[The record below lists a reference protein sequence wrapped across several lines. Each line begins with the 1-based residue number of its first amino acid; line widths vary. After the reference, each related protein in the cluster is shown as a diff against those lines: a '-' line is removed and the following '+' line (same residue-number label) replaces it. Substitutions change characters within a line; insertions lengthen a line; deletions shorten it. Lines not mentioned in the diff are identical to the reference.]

1 MPGYGRPYKRRKR
14 KRNGWATQRAT
25 MQSIPRLTFKPMQL
39 MRRSMLELT
48 AKISFASGM
57 AAGLAGTRK
66 NGIWWY
72 TLNTNSIFPIHRQGN
87 LNDLNDGTE
96 QWTPTA
102 TVPATQIV
110 KTVWENSPSMP
121 ASTNSPRILPSD
133 GATLAQMRARPR
145 PATYPTVAPGLFEED
160 SSPGYQYAEIAV
172 VGTKVTAH
180 WVPLVSDLDNQ
191 ALDQPANAANGYETE
206 ESRLFMFPQTQQSG
220 QPYFP
225 PPGDNTANALID
237 ADSAWANELE
247 TIPYIKSRTISGF
260 TAQNKFTGQG
270 VGNATANKLGNGA
283 VLTYAVSPAAIHGVR
298 NISDEK
304 ALWSRNT
311 LPLLGTVDKRFQH
324 PAERN
329 YLTIGI
335 CKSLKNIDKRCP
347 PSGKLTLRIEQTLL
361 MREPMATRTIEVR
374 AEGAGAGQPAAGPA
388 AGSNPGGSFFPGN
401 PYSAGRIGANL
412 AAAAALAANFT

>member
-1 MPGYGRPYKRRKR
+1 MPGYGQPYKRRKR

-48 AKISFASGM
+48 CKISFANGM

-72 TLNTNSIFPIHRQGN
+72 TINTNSIFPIHRAGN
-87 LNDLNDGTE
+87 YNDPNDGTL
-96 QWTPTA
+96 QYTPTA
-102 TVPATQIV
+102 TVPATEIV
-110 KTVWENSPSMP
+110 RTEWEASPAMP
-121 ASTNSPRILPSD
+121 ALTNSPRILPQD
-133 GATLAQMRARPR
+133 GQTLAQMRARPR

-180 WVPLVSDLDNQ
+180 WIPLVSDLDNQ

-206 ESRLFMFPQTQQSG
+206 ESRLFMFPQTQQPG
-220 QPYFP
+220 EPYY
-225 PPGDNTANALID
+225 PGTSTANALIGP
-237 ADSAWANELE
+237 DSAWANELE
-247 TIPYIKSRTISGF
+247 TIPYVKSRTITGF
-260 TAQNKFTGQG
+260 TAANKYTGQG
-270 VGNATANKLGNGA
+270 IGNATATKLGNGA
-283 VLTYAVSPAAIHGVR
+283 VLTYAVNPAALHGVR

-304 ALWSRNT
+304 SLWSRNT
-311 LPLLGTVDKRFQH
+311 LSLPDSGSTAAKFQH
-324 PAERN
+324 PVEKN

-335 CKSLKNIDKRCP
+335 CKSLKNTNRRCP

-361 MREPMATRTIEVR
+361 MREPMSTRTIDVR
-374 AEGAGAGQPAAGPA
+374 AQGMGPGQPAAGPA
-388 AGSNPGGSFFPGN
+388 AGADPGGSFFPGN
-401 PYSAGRIGANL
+401 AFSAGRIGANV